1 MSQKVILTDEQI
13 HHAIDGLIDYLEAFE
28 QNITTLYKEW
38 KLANYTK
45 DEPSMQA
52 LEYKIMLQRKTA
64 MKYLDTFYTLAAYTV
79 TEHAPPFGSYGA
91 TSSFYCRDLTDDQF
105 HEMQRHIEG
114 WIGAQHPLAP
124 FPGSPMDGSGHMAK
138 PPEIRKILGDRYDKL

>member
-1 MSQKVILTDEQI
+1 MTQKVILTDEQI

-38 KLANYTK
+38 KMANYTK
-45 DEPSMQA
+45 DEHSMQA

-64 MKYLDTFYTLAAYTV
+64 MKYLDTFYTLAAYTI
-79 TEHAPPFGSYGA
+79 TEESTGFGA
-91 TSSFYCRDLTDDQF
+91 TESPKFYCRGLTDDQF

-124 FPGSPMDGSGHMAK
+124 FPGSPMDGSGHMEK
-138 PPEIRKILGDRYDKL
+138 PPEIKKILGDRYDKL